1 MSPRV
6 LQQLKEQLQLLQ
18 DRKAELLQLQL
29 ETIQKL
35 VNVDLEIDLVE
46 DKLNGD

>member
-1 MSPRV
+1 V

>member
-1 MSPRV
+1 M